1 MTDAPAP
8 AADITDD
15 GIPFGDTLT
24 VGITLPD
31 PRFLDEA
38 GLARWFPHLDGKWTD
53 QTKALLAHFGTTRL
67 DLNWNWFET
76 PVDWRCGCCGR
87 GKPEI
92 VRRTEDGVLLAHL
105 HLHHDHMRE
114 HLGGLMNDRLGT
126 PWAKDLPAS
135 SRLADEPM
143 RALVVRFRDTMVCD
157 GCNTAEGEAKKA
169 LGLPRHFSFAP
180 SEIARFVRA
189 RANAMNEIDVEEAR
203 RAWLA
208 VKAEYES
215 RLAFADVL
223 VDRLASGLFATERA
237 PNSLPLFRYSPLA
250 EFLSRHA
257 RDDAPARDLQAW
269 GYGFWGDLAERSLSR
284 DAVGKSRRPRRRP
297 QVRPPTDEEFAAF
310 EARPARAW
318 ELTPPDWLCPCCGRG
333 KRAILRRSNSARW
346 FGQIRILDGAD
357 FETDAENLAFR
368 RALYPDHLG
377 TPVVAGLWR
386 RYVCS
391 DCCDVI
397 SDLQRSRPDLGRL
410 ELTLDDIRDC
420 LGEIRDNEKT
430 DIDLERATEKAEANF
445 DLPRAQWE
453 FTVHRDI
460 ALHLWKV
467 RRCFRPDAN
476 AEAREALLATARE
489 DGLDPEVVHGGLRW
503 LLLQGRAFDAEE
515 LSQPT

>member
-8 AADITDD
+8 AAEIPDD
-15 GIPFGDTLT
+15 DLPLGDTLT
-24 VGITLPD
+24 VGITVPD
-31 PRFLDEA
+31 ARFLDEA

-53 QTKALLAHFGTTRL
+53 QTKALLARFGTTRL

-92 VRRTEDGVLLAHL
+92 ARPTEGGVLLAHL

-114 HLGGLMNDRLGT
+114 HLGGLMNERLGT
-126 PWAKDLPAS
+126 PWAKDLPPS

-143 RALVVRFRDTMVCD
+143 RALVVRFRDTLVCD

-169 LGLPRHFSFAP
+169 LVLPRHFSFAP

-189 RANAMNEIDVEEAR
+189 RPNAMNEIDVEEAR
-203 RAWLA
+203 RAWLS
-208 VKAEYES
+208 VKAGYES

-237 PNSLPLFRYSPLA
+237 PNSLPLFRHSPLT

-269 GYGFWGDLAERSLSR
+269 GYRFWSDLAERSLSR
-284 DAVGKSRRPRRRP
+284 DAVGNSGRPRRQAR
-297 QVRPPTDEEFAAF
+297 VRPPTDEEFAAF
-310 EARPARAW
+310 EAKPAQAW
-318 ELTPPDWLCPCCGRG
+318 ERTPPDWSCPCCARG
-333 KRAILRRSNSARW
+333 KRAILRRSNSRKW
-346 FGQIRILDGAD
+346 FGQIRILDGVD

-368 RALYPDHLG
+368 RELYPDHLDA
-377 TPVVAGLWR
+377 PVVAGQWW

-391 DCCDVI
+391 DCGDVI

-410 ELTLDDIRDC
+410 ALTLEDIRDC

-430 DIDLERATEKAEANF
+430 DIDLERAAEKAEANY
-445 DLPRAQWE
+445 DLQRAQWE
-453 FTVHRDI
+453 YTVHRGI
-460 ALHLWKV
+460 ALHLWKL
-467 RRCFRPDAN
+467 RRCFGADAN
-476 AEAREALLATARE
+476 AEAREALLKAVRE
-489 DGLDPEVVHGGLRW
+489 EGLDTEAIPGGLRW
-503 LLLQGRAFDAEE
+503 LLLQGKAFDAEGGTH
-515 LSQPT
+515 PT